1 MEQIVKQKV
10 EDVLNQIRPQLQAD
24 GGDIQLVEI
33 TDDNVVRVELQGA
46 CGCCPHSKITL
57 KQGVEALVK
66 RYVPEVKSVE
76 DIHLKF

>member
-1 MEQIVKQKV
+1 MDNQTKQNV
-10 EDVLNQIRPQLQAD
+10 EEILNQIRPQLQAD

-57 KQGVEALVK
+57 KQGVEATLK
-66 RYVPEVKSVE
+66 HYVPEVKSVE
-76 DIHLKF
+76 DINLSF